1 VTKKEILKCG
11 NSPCSSC
18 PYKRDTPPGI
28 WAEHEYEKLPAY
40 DGSTLEQFANG
51 AVGVFLCHAQ
61 PGRLCAGWVGTHDMS
76 ENFALRI
83 AALDPNVEID
93 PMVYDYQSPQPLYGS
108 GAEAAAVGLAGVAQ
122 PSREAKA
129 RVEKLLRKHKRLR
142 EPKGEG
148 KRNAST

>member
-1 VTKKEILKCG
+1 LNKSTISQSCASDCWAI
-11 NSPCSSC
+11 SPEPRSIRHALAK
-18 PYKRDTPPGI
+18 PMIARP
-28 WAEHEYEKLPAY
+28 
-40 DGSTLEQFANG
+40 STRSRLFANG

>member
-51 AVGVFLCHAQ
+51 A
-61 PGRLCAGWVGTHDMS
+61 
-76 ENFALRI
+76 
-83 AALDPNVEID
+83 
-93 PMVYDYQSPQPLYGS
+93 MVYDYQSPQPLYGS